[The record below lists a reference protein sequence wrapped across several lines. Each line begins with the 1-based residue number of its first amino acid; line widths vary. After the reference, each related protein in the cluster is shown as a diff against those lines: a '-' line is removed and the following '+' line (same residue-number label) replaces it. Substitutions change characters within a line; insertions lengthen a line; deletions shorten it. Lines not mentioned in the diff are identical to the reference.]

1 VSRSRVLPLLL
12 ATLLLV
18 GGLNLVAYAADG
30 HPLLLGRTNQATS
43 PTTVRTTGRG
53 PALRLESRAGS
64 PSLRVTSGAK
74 VPRLN
79 ADRVDGLQGA
89 ALGVRAFVY
98 GIGGDWDEG
107 HVVKSFPGLPPGRYW
122 VRYELRVYQVVAG
135 VQVWLDNGTPT
146 AQLSSGTDQQG
157 GTLTAEGIVDARN
170 GVVMHVRAGGIFY
183 STSGSVSTITF
194 VRLTSVVQRDAIS
207 VP

>member
-1 VSRSRVLPLLL
+1 
-12 ATLLLV
+12 
-18 GGLNLVAYAADG
+18 
-30 HPLLLGRTNQATS
+30 
-43 PTTVRTTGRG
+43 
-53 PALRLESRAGS
+53 
-64 PSLRVTSGAK
+64 
-74 VPRLN
+74 
-79 ADRVDGLQGA
+79 
-89 ALGVRAFVY
+89 
-98 GIGGDWDEG
+98 
-107 HVVKSFPGLPPGRYW
+107 